1 MKTVTID
8 KEAELTPRQAGT
20 KRSSGASS
28 PGGLRR
34 RRFLVALLLIGA
46 VFAMKW
52 MVSQLTTG
60 DPKSLTPSSAP
71 SEASPVAAPAQET
84 GSVTSSATRPAPSV
98 NNYPPKILSIEIL
111 PQKPHLGEE
120 LEARAEAFDPEGDPV
135 QLSYTWVVNG
145 QIVTKGSSPR
155 FATADLHKHDR
166 VVVRVVPSDAKSDG
180 VEGSSQPVFIANR
193 PPEITSSP
201 STTVA
206 GGIYTYNVKAT
217 DADGDP
223 LQFRLSQAP
232 EGMTIEPATGVIQW
246 KVSTEHPLVDIGV
259 VASDGDGGEAFQQF
273 KLTVG
278 AGS

>member
-1 MKTVTID
+1 MKTITID
-8 KEAELTPRQAGT
+8 GERELTPKQAGG
-20 KRSSGASS
+20 KRSSGESS
-28 PGGLRR
+28 PGRLKM
-34 RRFLVALLLIGA
+34 RRFLVALFLIGA
-46 VFAMKW
+46 VLAMKW
-52 MVSQLTTG
+52 MVSQLTTE

-71 SEASPVAAPAQET
+71 TEANPVAAPSQKT
-84 GSVTSSATRPAPSV
+84 GVASSSATLPAPTV
-98 NNYPPKILSIEIL
+98 NNYPPQIRSVQIL

-120 LEARAEAFDPEGDPV
+120 LEARAEAFDPDGDPV
-135 QLSYTWVVNG
+135 QLTYTWVVNG
-145 QIVTKGSSPR
+145 EIVTKGSNPR

-166 VVVRVVPSDAKSDG
+166 VVVRVVPSDANSDG

-206 GGIYTYNVKAT
+206 EGIYTYNVKAT

-232 EGMTIEPATGVIQW
+232 EGMTIDPKTGLLQW

-259 VASDGDGGEAFQQF
+259 MASDGDGGEAFQQF

-278 AGS
+278 KGS

>member
-8 KEAELTPRQAGT
+8 KEAESTPRRAGG
-20 KRSSGASS
+20 KRSSGASF
-28 PGGLRR
+28 PGGLRM

-46 VFAMKW
+46 VFALKW
-52 MVSQLTTG
+52 MVGQLTTEG
-60 DPKSLTPSSAP
+60 PKPLTPTSAPNESNPISAP
-71 SEASPVAAPAQET
+71 SQET
-84 GSVTSSATRPAPSV
+84 NIGSASATLPAPTV
-98 NNYPPKILSIEIL
+98 NNYPPKILSVEIL
-111 PQKPHLGEE
+111 PQKPHLGDE
-120 LEARAEAFDPEGDPV
+120 LEARAEAFDQDGDPV

-166 VVVRVVPSDAKSDG
+166 VVVRIVPSDAKSDG
-180 VEGSSQPVFIANR
+180 VEGSSQPVFITNR
-193 PPEITSSP
+193 PPEISSSP

-206 GGIYTYNVKAT
+206 EGLYTYNVKAT
-217 DADGDP
+217 DPDGDP

-232 EGMTIEPATGVIQW
+232 EGMTIEPGTGIIQW

-273 KLTVG
+273 TLTVG
-278 AGS
+278 KGS